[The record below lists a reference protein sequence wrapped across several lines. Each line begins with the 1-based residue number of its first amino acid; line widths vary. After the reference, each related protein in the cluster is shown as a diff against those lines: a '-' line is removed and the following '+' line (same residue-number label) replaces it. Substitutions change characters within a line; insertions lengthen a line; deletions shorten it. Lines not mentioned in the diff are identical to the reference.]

1 MSKAGK
7 NEEMDY
13 EALGII
19 PFDDKPTEY
28 IMFRCRV
35 CGYEEKVP
43 DFVAYESY
51 IPDEFAENGSPIV
64 LCPKCEGD
72 MIIKSDEV

>member
-7 NEEMDY
+7 DEKIDY

-19 PFDDKPTEY
+19 PFDSKPAEY
-28 IMFRCRV
+28 IMFRCRA
-35 CGYEEKVP
+35 CGYKEKVP

-51 IPDEFAENGSPIV
+51 IPEEFAENGSPIV